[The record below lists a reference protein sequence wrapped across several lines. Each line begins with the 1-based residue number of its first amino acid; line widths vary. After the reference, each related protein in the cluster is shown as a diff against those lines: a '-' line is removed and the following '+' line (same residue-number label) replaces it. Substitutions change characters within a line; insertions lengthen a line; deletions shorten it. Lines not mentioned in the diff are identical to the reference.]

1 MATDSV
7 VGAAA
12 DSSVEYAPAAV
23 RNREVLTDALRTAL
37 ASAERLYEVGAGTGC
52 HTAFLADTFP
62 DLLIQP
68 TDLEVS
74 CWHRCVVAVHFV
86 GLSVFCVP
94 LTHSLSLSPSAAI
107 LAQASAVDT
116 IARAVGP
123 RRNVAPPAVCDV
135 TADPARWPLPAAW
148 PPSSVDVMLSCNMV
162 HISPPAT
169 SAGLFRGAGTL
180 LKPDSG
186 SLFLYGPFR
195 MGAAGLFPDSNHRFE
210 AWLKEKDARFGIRDV
225 LQLSK
230 EASGHGLALVAVTAM
245 PANNWLVHFRRQSDG
260 DATAGDDAVKLVA
273 DAAAAAR
280 AAL

>member
-94 LTHSLSLSPSAAI
+94 LTHYLSLSLCGDPCSGDRCRHNRPSCGSPSE
-107 LAQASAVDT
+107 
-116 IARAVGP
+116 
-123 RRNVAPPAVCDV
+123 
-135 TADPARWPLPAAW
+135 
-148 PPSSVDVMLSCNMV
+148 
-162 HISPPAT
+162 
-169 SAGLFRGAGTL
+169 RGA
-180 LKPDSG
+180 
-186 SLFLYGPFR
+186 
-195 MGAAGLFPDSNHRFE
+195 ACC
-210 AWLKEKDARFGIRDV
+210 V
-225 LQLSK
+225 
-230 EASGHGLALVAVTAM
+230 
-245 PANNWLVHFRRQSDG
+245 
-260 DATAGDDAVKLVA
+260 
-273 DAAAAAR
+273 
-280 AAL
+280 